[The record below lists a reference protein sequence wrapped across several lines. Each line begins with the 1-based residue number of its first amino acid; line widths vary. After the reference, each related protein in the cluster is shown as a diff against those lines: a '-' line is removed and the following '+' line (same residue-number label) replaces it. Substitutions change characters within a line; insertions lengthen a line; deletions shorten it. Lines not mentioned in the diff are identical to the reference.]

1 MRRMLMAA
9 AVLAGLAGA
18 AEAQGVATQN
28 IELTANVGGYC
39 TIDGTATGAARSG
52 TVLTANGKVASPGP
66 VTLTGS
72 NGQVICTSNA
82 KIQLTTARGGMT
94 GVTPAPGDQYTNKI
108 HYTVTANYNGT
119 TETLTT
125 TDAMPANF
133 MTAGTNTVGGAQ
145 TNQPLTLSVT
155 TLATPTSKFLT
166 NGGYSDTITV
176 TLTPLP

>member
-1 MRRMLMAA
+1 MRRVLMAA

-66 VTLTGS
+66 VTLSGS

-82 KIQLTTARGGMT
+82 KIQLTTASGGMT
-94 GVTPAPGDQYTNKI
+94 GITTPPSTEYTNKI
-108 HYTVTANYNGT
+108 HYTVTASYNGT

-125 TDAMPANF
+125 IDGMQSNF
-133 MTAGTNTVGGAQ
+133 MTAGTDTQGGAQ
-145 TNQPLTLSVT
+145 TNQPLTLTVT
-155 TLATPTSKFLT
+155 TLATPAGKFLT

-176 TLTPLP
+176 TLTPQH